1 MDTSWCSAE
10 AMPSLHQVLT
20 DTLAV
25 IAPVECVGCGEPD
38 TSLCVPC
45 SQPFRSKGIEVQR
58 AISRELFGRP
68 VRACANYQGSSKAV
82 VVGFKDQGHYRIA
95 PFLAQSLARLLE
107 PLVEAHPHA
116 LILPVPSTI
125 RGRLRR
131 GIEPTSV
138 LLRELGRLRTTWNC
152 SQALKIPG
160 YASSWMARPSKTL
173 SRRERLAA
181 PRRFIVK
188 RTVANREV
196 ILLDDVVTTG
206 ATLEACARA
215 IRENGG
221 VVVAAVALA
230 ATPRASTVAHQQ
242 SVNRR

>member
-1 MDTSWCSAE
+1 
-10 AMPSLHQVLT
+10 MPSLQQVLT

-25 IAPVECVGCGEPD
+25 IAPVECVGCGEAD
-38 TSLCVPC
+38 VSLCVPC
-45 SQPFRSKGIEVQR
+45 SQPFRSNAREVQR

-68 VRACANYQGSSKAV
+68 VLASASYQGSSRAV
-82 VVGFKDQGHYRIA
+82 VVGFKDHGHYRLA

-107 PLVEAHPHA
+107 PLVDAHPHA
-116 LILPVPSTI
+116 VIVPVPSTI

-131 GIEPTSV
+131 GIEPTS
-138 LLRELGRLRTTWNC
+138 LLSRELQRLRLQWNC
-152 SQALKIPG
+152 SHALRVRRH
-160 YASSWMARPSKTL
+160 ALSWFARPSKTL
-173 SRRERLAA
+173 SRRERLAT
-181 PRRFIVK
+181 PRRFSADRAV
-188 RTVANREV
+188 VNREV

-230 ATPRASTVAHQQ
+230 ATPRASTVPHRQ
-242 SVNRR
+242 SVNRT

>member
-1 MDTSWCSAE
+1 MFWCCAQY
-10 AMPSLHQVLT
+10 MLSLQQVLA

-38 TSLCVPC
+38 ISLCERC
-45 SQPFRSKGIEVQR
+45 SQPFRLSGIEVQR
-58 AISRELFGRP
+58 AISRELFGRL
-68 VRACANYQGSSKAV
+68 VRACASYQGSSKTV

-107 PLVEAHPHA
+107 PLVEAHPLA
-116 LILPVPSTI
+116 LIVPVPSTI

-131 GIEPTSV
+131 GIEPTS
-138 LLRELGRLRTTWNC
+138 LLSRELQRLRPQWNF
-152 SQALKIPG
+152 SHALQIPRR
-160 YASSWMARPSKTL
+160 ALSWLARPSKTL
-173 SRRERLAA
+173 SRRERLTT
-181 PRRFIVK
+181 PRRFRADRAV
-188 RTVANREV
+188 VNREV

-215 IRENGG
+215 IRENNG

-230 ATPRASTVAHQQ
+230 ATPRASSLPHQQ
-242 SVNRR
+242 FVNRT